1 MPMIFPAIDLCAGQS
16 VRLYQGDFEQAT
28 LINAD
33 PVAQAKQ
40 INAAGLNQ
48 LHLVDLDGAKAGQPE
63 NYATIAA
70 IRAAFNGTLELGGGI
85 RTYELATRYL
95 KLGIDR
101 LILGSVALTDP
112 ALVKRLLTEFG
123 GDRIVIG
130 IDGKQGYVA
139 INGWLDQSQTK
150 MSTLMQAMQEYGA
163 KHFIVTDVAR
173 DGTLQGPNIELYQ
186 ELQAQLPAIN
196 LIASGGVRN
205 LADVQML
212 QASGFKDVI
221 IGKALA
227 AGNVTL
233 AELAEVAP
241 C

>member
-1 MPMIFPAIDLCAGQS
+1 MPMIFPAIDLRAGQS

-70 IRAAFNGTLELGGGI
+70 IRAAFNGTLELGG
-85 RTYELATRYL
+85 
-95 KLGIDR
+95 
-101 LILGSVALTDP
+101 
-112 ALVKRLLTEFG
+112 
-123 GDRIVIG
+123 DRIVIG

-150 MSTLMQAMQEYGA
+150 MSTLMQAMQADGA

-205 LADVQML
+205 LEDVQML

>member
-1 MPMIFPAIDLCAGQS
+1 MIFPAIDLRAGQS

-70 IRAAFNGTLELGGGI
+70 IRAAFNGTLELGG
-85 RTYELATRYL
+85 
-95 KLGIDR
+95 
-101 LILGSVALTDP
+101 
-112 ALVKRLLTEFG
+112 
-123 GDRIVIG
+123 DRIVIG

-150 MSTLMQAMQEYGA
+150 MSTLMQAMQADGA

-205 LADVQML
+205 LEDVQML

>member
-1 MPMIFPAIDLCAGQS
+1 MIFPAIDLRAGQS
-16 VRLYQGDFEQAT
+16 VRLYQGDFKQAT
-28 LINAD
+28 LINPD
-33 PVAQAKQ
+33 PVVQAQQ
-40 INAAGLNQ
+40 INAAGLQQ
-48 LHLVDLDGAKAGQPE
+48 LHMVDLDGAKSGRPE
-63 NYATIAA
+63 NFATITA
-70 IRAAFNGTLELGGGI
+70 IRQAFTGTIELGGGI

-112 ALVKRLLTEFG
+112 QLVKQLLSEFG
-123 GDRIVIG
+123 GERIVIG
-130 IDGKQGYVA
+130 LDGTNGYVA
-139 INGWLDQSQTK
+139 INGWLEQSQTK
-150 MSTLMQAMQEYGA
+150 MSTLMKTMTASDA

-173 DGTLQGPNIELYQ
+173 DGTMQGPNLALYQ
-186 ELQAQLPAIN
+186 ELQAQVPSAN

-205 LADVQML
+205 LTDVQVL

-227 AGNVTL
+227 EGGVTL
-233 AELAEVAP
+233 AELAGVTE